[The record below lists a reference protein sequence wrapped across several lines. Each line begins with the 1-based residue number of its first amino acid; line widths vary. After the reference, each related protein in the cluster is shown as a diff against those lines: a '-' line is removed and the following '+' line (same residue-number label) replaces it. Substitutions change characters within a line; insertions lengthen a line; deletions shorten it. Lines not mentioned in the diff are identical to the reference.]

1 MFHSISRW
9 YGNRWLDSGD
19 NQKRVLRINNCDNSS
34 SIEYNHWLRSGYC
47 YEFGRNRWIRYI
59 ESTSFRFKLYFP
71 FYGKRCKPVIEV
83 FLIFSSFWKVFVEN
97 DKKLNTS
104 GFKHYHSIKFFAF
117 IQNKEWFK
125 KSLINMRCID
135 FHICISIEID
145 RRFKKDYLL
154 AKHWLKVSNWVHL
167 NWCHSNCVYKNVK
180 IFSQWLWE
188 MLCYTTIKTFWLH
201 LQPFYVQKLNTKENH
216 LFSL

>member
-34 SIEYNHWLRSGYC
+34 SIEYNHWLQSGYC
-47 YEFGRNRWIRYI
+47 YEWGRNRWILNT

-71 FYGKRCKPVIEV
+71 FYGKRCKPGIEV

-97 DKKLNTS
+97 DKKFYTS
-104 GFKHYHSIKFFAF
+104 GFNLYHSINIFAF

-125 KSLINMRCID
+125 KRLINIRCID
-135 FHICISIEID
+135 FHIISIEID

-154 AKHWLKVSNWVHL
+154 AKYYIKSLCYKKCSIRFRGNERVSNHL
-167 NWCHSNCVYKNVK
+167 KS
-180 IFSQWLWE
+180 I
-188 MLCYTTIKTFWLH
+188 
-201 LQPFYVQKLNTKENH
+201 
-216 LFSL
+216 